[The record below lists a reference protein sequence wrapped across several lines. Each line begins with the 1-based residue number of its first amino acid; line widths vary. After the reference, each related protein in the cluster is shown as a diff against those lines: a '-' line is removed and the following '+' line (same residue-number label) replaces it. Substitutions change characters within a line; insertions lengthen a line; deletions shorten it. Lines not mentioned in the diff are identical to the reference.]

1 MIFQNTIEGISIDL
15 AALLQNYCPDNK
27 CAVIKT
33 PPMLLHIF
41 NELYEASQACR
52 FPSDTTN
59 GYLRLKVLEL
69 LFLLQHYKPQKQ
81 SAAHTCF
88 SGVYIKKIKAIKA
101 DITEHWSENP
111 RLKDLSQKYGIGL
124 TVMKDCFKAVY
135 GKPIYAF
142 QKEYKMQK
150 AAQLL
155 HTTEKSITEI
165 ASLIGY
171 ENPNK
176 FSSAFKNTFGCSPRE
191 YRRNNL

>member
-1 MIFQNTIEGISIDL
+1 
-15 AALLQNYCPDNK
+15 
-27 CAVIKT
+27 
-33 PPMLLHIF
+33 
-41 NELYEASQACR
+41 
-52 FPSDTTN
+52 
-59 GYLRLKVLEL
+59 
-69 LFLLQHYKPQKQ
+69 
-81 SAAHTCF
+81 
-88 SGVYIKKIKAIKA
+88 
-101 DITEHWSENP
+101 
-111 RLKDLSQKYGIGL
+111 
-124 TVMKDCFKAVY
+124 MKDCFKAVY

-176 FSSAFKNTFGCSPRE
+176 FSSSFKNTFGCSPRE